1 MIKSAEIRRPYPIT
15 KTCPCNA
22 EPLKPHFYIVKLGFT
37 GVYIFFLIFA
47 SKHRLRILV
56 RTASLTCTHN
66 QCFEPKKKIK
76 MEAHLKQYNAT
87 SKHSLTNYLYRHVA
101 NYKDVSAQTVFK
113 SVLKL
118 KGDIS
123 FKTILYYIKLS
134 FTKLMLD

>member
-1 MIKSAEIRRPYPIT
+1 MIKSAEIQRPYPIT
-15 KTCPCNA
+15 KTSPCNA
-22 EPLKPHFYIVKLGFT
+22 DPLKPHFYIVKLGFT

-47 SKHRLRILV
+47 SKLV
-56 RTASLTCTHN
+56 RATINVLSLN
-66 QCFEPKKKIK
+66 KKKNW
-76 MEAHLKQYNAT
+76 EAHLKQYNPT

-101 NYKDVSAQTVFK
+101 YYKDVSAQTVFK